1 MYTAFSTALSGMAAN
16 SAAVDVISN
25 NLANLNTAGYKATS
39 TQFQEMMAQ
48 TMGGGDANDVGMGV
62 GPVAT
67 TRIFTQGS
75 IQNTGAPTN
84 VAIQGGGFFV
94 VKDQNNQTLFTRAGN
109 FEIDQSGNL
118 VTLSG
123 ENVQGWAAAGGVVN
137 PNGAPSNITI
147 PGGAIIAGTATTKM
161 NMGINLDAG
170 AATGATGAF
179 SAPISVVDSL
189 GVKHVL
195 TAAFTKTGA
204 NAWSYAV
211 TIPQADLGQGG
222 TSQIATGDLTFDGTG
237 KLTSPAAT
245 AAPVSLSVAG
255 LADHANDMTIGWNLF
270 DASGN
275 GLLTQFAQ
283 KSAISSSDQ
292 DGVAPGQIV
301 KVAIQDGGMVVAN
314 YSNGLQTTVAQLA
327 VAAIRNPESLVSVGN
342 NNLGVTADTAAPVIG
357 AADTGGRGKIVGG
370 ALEGSTA
377 DIAKEFTNLIMV
389 QRSYQANSKI
399 VTASDTLLQETVN
412 LIR

>member
-1 MYTAFSTALSGMAAN
+1 MFTAFSTALSGMAAN

-25 NLANLNTAGYKATS
+25 NLANLNTAGFKAT
-39 TQFQEMMAQ
+39 TAQFQEMMAHSL
-48 TMGGGDANDVGMGV
+48 GGSNANEVGMGV

-75 IQNTGAPTN
+75 IQSTGAPTN

-109 FEIDQSGNL
+109 FEIDQKGNL

-123 ENVQGWAAAGGVVN
+123 ESVQGWTAVAGVVN
-137 PNGAPSNITI
+137 PNGAPANITI
-147 PGGAIIAGTATTKM
+147 PGGAIIPGTATTKM
-161 NMGINLDAG
+161 SMGINLDAS
-170 AATGATGAF
+170 AATGAGGAF
-179 SAPISVVDSL
+179 SAPINVVDSL
-189 GVKHVL
+189 GATHVL
-195 TAAFTKTGA
+195 TATFTKTGP

-222 TSQIATGDLTFDGTG
+222 TAQIATGNLTFDGAG

-245 AAPVSLSVAG
+245 AAPVSLAVAG
-255 LADHANDMTIGWNLF
+255 LADHANDMTVAWSLF
-270 DASGN
+270 DSAGN
-275 GLLTQFAQ
+275 GLLTQLAQ

-292 DGVAPGQIV
+292 DGIAPGQIV
-301 KVAIQDGGMVVAN
+301 KVAIQDGGLVVAS
-314 YSNGLQTTVAQLA
+314 YSNGLQATVAQLA

-342 NNLGVTADTAAPVIG
+342 NNLGATTNTAAAVIG

-377 DIAKEFTNLIMV
+377 DIAREFTNLIVV
-389 QRSYQANSKI
+389 QRSYQANSKV